1 MKRAV
6 RPVLALSLLLLSF
19 SLSCD
24 EQISPYEEPNNI
36 FEAALSGFYAH
47 SLFDN
52 SLKIYLTVKNI
63 YDETFQDEAVLQ
75 GELLVTSV
83 RDSAVHRRFTLSF
96 AEVIEGPGYN
106 RRTGVLTMDP
116 GTTVRLG
123 VSWDFVDD
131 RGRDLRYDFFEYVE
145 DPACPSRCLA
155 MPEEFIVKAF
165 VLLYDRTGQVSAP
178 PTGLNLCYVFAYV
191 GSPCSSAI
199 TIPPCDDRRLLTGK
213 ICRPQPGGS

>member
-6 RPVLALSLLLLSF
+6 RPVLGLSMFLLSL

-24 EQISPYEEPNNI
+24 EQLPLYAEPNFI
-36 FEAALSGFYAH
+36 FEASLSGFYAH
-47 SLFDN
+47 SLSDN

-63 YDETFQDEAVLQ
+63 YHETFQEEALLQ

-83 RDSAVHRRFTLSF
+83 RDSALQRRFTLSF

-106 RRTGVLTMDP
+106 RRTGVLTMEP
-116 GTTVRLG
+116 GATVRLG

-131 RGRDLRYDFFEYVE
+131 RGKDLRYDFFEYVE

-155 MPEEFIVKAF
+155 MPEEFLGTEHTFSDYIRYLGARGEF
-165 VLLYDRTGQVSAP
+165 G
-178 PTGLNLCYVFAYV
+178 
-191 GSPCSSAI
+191 
-199 TIPPCDDRRLLTGK
+199 RRGE
-213 ICRPQPGGS
+213 

>member
-6 RPVLALSLLLLSF
+6 RPVLGLSMFLLSL

-24 EQISPYEEPNNI
+24 EQLPLYAEPNFI
-36 FEAALSGFYAH
+36 FEASLSGFYAH
-47 SLFDN
+47 SLSDN

-63 YDETFQDEAVLQ
+63 YHETFQEEALLQ

-83 RDSAVHRRFTLSF
+83 RDSALQRRFTLSF

-106 RRTGVLTMDP
+106 RRTGVLTMEP
-116 GTTVRLG
+116 GATVRLG

-131 RGRDLRYDFFEYVE
+131 RGKDLRYDFFEYVE

-155 MPEEFIVKAF
+155 MPEEFIAKAF

-178 PTGLNLCYVFAYV
+178 PISLPVCYVFAYV

-199 TIPPCDDRRLLTGK
+199 TIPPCNDRWSLTGRV
-213 ICRPQPGGS
+213 CRPQRGA